1 MNFYLIGYF
10 PKRRVTRD
18 TWESIQMGQSDY
30 AFPAPDL
37 VEQICSVSNCIVK
50 GLVGFDY
57 PDISMNSF
65 NQYGGF
71 NQLKAA
77 LEVMAKEHTDEFEL
91 YAYGISDVL
100 YDDGQSQPLEIGCVE
115 PDEIDDDSPAFQKLG
130 YDVVEMR
137 YCSFGCSPLSCNGQ
151 ASMNQA
157 VLNRYCLV
165 EQQVDAI
172 KLACDFSVTKPEP
185 GPYCIVEVWKYV
197 GRLDTNSN
205 A

>member
-18 TWESIQMGQSDY
+18 TWQSVQSGQSDY

-37 VEQICSVSNCIVK
+37 LEQLCSVSNCIVK
-50 GLVGFDY
+50 GLDGFDY
-57 PDISMNSF
+57 PEITLNSF

-71 NQLKAA
+71 NQLNAA
-77 LEVMAKEHTDEFEL
+77 LEVMAKVQPDAFEL
-91 YAYGISDVL
+91 FAYGISDVL

-115 PDEIDDDSPAFQKLG
+115 PDEINDDSQAFKKLG

-151 ASMNQA
+151 AGMNLD
-157 VLNRYCLV
+157 VLNQYCLV
-165 EQQVDAI
+165 ELQDDAI
-172 KLACDFSVTKPEP
+172 KMASDFSVTKPEP
-185 GPYCIVEVWKYV
+185 GPYCIVEVWKYS
-197 GRLDTNSN
+197 GPAITYPNH
-205 A
+205 